1 MINPFVLL
9 ISVILVLFFILLSKL
24 NKIIREVNIN
34 NAKKRDILL
43 MVSHDLTSPLSAL
56 DQANKIV
63 QEHLKAGE
71 ITEANNLLKFYGQ
84 SLTKINFEVEN
95 IVDWLKHDFEQ
106 NKFYSLNEIIQEV
119 HNFVIMYAKSKNVA
133 IELEIHNPDILK
145 IDFDRGH
152 SIGVVMRNIVSN
164 IIKHSNAKKITLGL
178 EKDEQGWFLSIKD
191 NADPVDSIYCDKLNA
206 IKTQKEDSDNYSM
219 SGIGTMLIQ
228 KFIHKGKLL
237 LDVYREEFGNTYL
250 IRGKS

>member
-9 ISVILVLFFILLSKL
+9 ISVIFVLFFILLSKL
-24 NKIIREVNIN
+24 NKIIREVNLT
-34 NAKKRDILL
+34 NAKKKDILL

-63 QEHLKAGE
+63 QEHLNAGE
-71 ITEANNLLKFYGQ
+71 INEANNLLKFYGQ

-95 IVDWLKHDFEQ
+95 IVDWLKHDFKHD
-106 NKFYSLNEIIQEV
+106 KFYSLNEIIQEV
-119 HNFVIMYAKSKNVA
+119 HNFVIMYAKSKNVT
-133 IELEIHNPDILK
+133 IELEIKNLDILK

-164 IIKHSNAKKITLGL
+164 IIKHSNAKNIKLGL
-178 EKDEQGWFLSIKD
+178 DKDSQGWFMTIKD
-191 NADPVDSIYCDKLNA
+191 NADPLDTHYYEKLIA
-206 IKTQKEDSDNYSM
+206 IKTQKEDSDNYTM

-237 LDVYREEFGNTYL
+237 LDVHRETFGNTYL
-250 IRGKS
+250 IRSKG